1 MYDPSD
7 PEQYQAV
14 KSCVARM
21 MHRAIEMDGTVS
33 VSHPSQR
40 LLAATLT
47 CYQGEHGIG
56 LGKKVSRCHLV

>member
-33 VSHPSQR
+33 VSHSRPVI
-40 LLAATLT
+40 LVLALT

-56 LGKKVSRCHLV
+56 LGKKVGQDH